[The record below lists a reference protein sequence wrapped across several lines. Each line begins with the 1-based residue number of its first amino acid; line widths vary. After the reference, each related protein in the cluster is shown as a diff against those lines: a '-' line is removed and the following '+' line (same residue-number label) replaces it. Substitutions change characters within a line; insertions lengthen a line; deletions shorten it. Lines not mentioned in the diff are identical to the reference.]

1 MKLSATLLAAAC
13 LLAAPAFAQSTMP
26 AYGANT
32 PKGEVAKT
40 DASINARSSAKG
52 EDSTRQ
58 RKMAKG
64 GHKMKMKHAKGI
76 M

>member
-1 MKLSATLLAAAC
+1 MKRSASLLAAVC
-13 LLAAPAFAQSTMP
+13 LFAAPAFAQSTMP

-40 DASINARSSAKG
+40 DASINARKSTKG

-58 RKMAKG
+58 RSMKG
-64 GHKMKMKHAKGI
+64 GRKMKMKHAKGA